1 MSAVASLLRP
11 VLWTVQPPPPPPA
24 RPPAIPPPADYGAA
38 PPPRK
43 KSFPWLWVTLGC
55 GCLLLILIIGGI
67 VGGLAYFGTRVQ
79 EQVQEF
85 ERETPVPVPSEST
98 ETAPPAAAGPADAAA
113 VPSEELAHKAA
124 LARFDE
130 GWVAKT
136 VSHSDDWTKVTVA
149 VGPPASEWVGEMD
162 LVWNG
167 TKYEVTA
174 ERAE

>member
-11 VLWTVQPPPPPPA
+11 VLCALQPPPPPA
-24 RPPAIPPPADYGAA
+24 QPPAVPPPADYGAA

-43 KSFPWLWVTLGC
+43 KGFPWLWVILGC
-55 GCLLLILIIGGI
+55 GCLLTILVVGGVI
-67 VGGLAYFGTRVQ
+67 GGLAYFGTRVE
-79 EQVQEF
+79 EQVKEY
-85 ERETPVPVPSEST
+85 EHETPVPVPSEST
-98 ETAPPAAAGPADAAA
+98 EVAPPAAA
-113 VPSEELAHKAA
+113 PSEALAHKAA

-136 VSHSDDWTKVTVA
+136 IIHSEDWTKATVA

-167 TKYEVTA
+167 TKYEVAA

>member
-11 VLWTVQPPPPPPA
+11 VLWTVQPPA

-43 KSFPWLWVTLGC
+43 KGFPWLWVGLGC

-85 ERETPVPVPSEST
+85 ERETPVTVPPGST
-98 ETAPPAAAGPADAAA
+98 VTIPPAAGVPADAA
-113 VPSEELAHKAA
+113 VPSEELAKKTA
-124 LARFDE
+124 LDRFEE

-136 VSHSDDWTKVTVA
+136 VSHNDDWTKVTVA